1 METHPSGETPLVNE
15 DGLSRLEL
23 GRAGEDAAVRHLE
36 QSGYKILTRGFRM
49 FRGEIDIIARD
60 GETLVFVEVKTR
72 TSEDFGRP
80 EDAVTRSKQAQI
92 RKIAQGYLILV
103 NPGDVPCRFDV
114 LAVERSPDGDW
125 IFRHYQN
132 AF

>member
-1 METHPSGETPLVNE
+1 METDLSGENPFVNG

-23 GRAGEDAAVRHLE
+23 GRAGEDAAVRLLE
-36 QSGYKILTRGFRM
+36 QSGYEILTRGFRM
-49 FRGEIDIIARD
+49 FRGEIDVIARD

-80 EDAVTRSKQAQI
+80 EEAVTRSKQAQI
-92 RKIAQGYLILV
+92 RKIAQGYLIQV
-103 NPGDVPCRFDV
+103 NAGKIPCRFDV
-114 LAVERSPDGDW
+114 LAVEQSPDGDW
-125 IFRHYQN
+125 IFRHHQN

>member
-1 METHPSGETPLVNE
+1 METHPSGENPLVNK

-36 QSGYKILTRGFRM
+36 QSGYQILTRGFRM

-92 RKIAQGYLILV
+92 RKIAQGYLIRV